1 MDRDDLSYII
11 RQTEEYKQVCET
23 CRDEILTYPTISGRT
38 SFTDKEVESITLR
51 LILRELH
58 EAQDYRDRAQSD
70 IFSDKVM
77 YKIVKAQRDEAEKG
91 LAKILGLVLK
101 TLRTR
106 CVSNPEC
113 RTNLMQIRE
122 IAGEFV
128 SPEQLDNISKE
139 QRS

>member
-11 RQTEEYKQVCET
+11 RQTAEYGEVCEI
-23 CRDEILTYPTISGRT
+23 CRDEILIYPTISGRT
-38 SFTDKEVESITLR
+38 SYTDKEVESMTLR
-51 LILRELH
+51 LILRKLR

-91 LAKILGLVLK
+91 LVKILGLVLK
-101 TLRTR
+101 VLRTR
-106 CVSNPEC
+106 CVYNPEC

-128 SPEQLDNISKE
+128 SPEQLDNITKE